1 MEGSIRKSTKLVGFA
16 GALLALSL
24 MAGCGPNQNVVD
36 AQAAAQQADQA
47 ASRAEAASQQAQQAA
62 ASAQASASKVEQS
75 AADAKAAADPPKR
88 LRQRPIPV
96 AAVAPFTIIGIA
108 TCIIMLQPRCLQL
121 RPIAAQRRLLP
132 RLNREAKLTVAKRAS
147 SCRMPFF
154 FGLSAPAFSTD

>member
-75 AADAKAAADPPKR
+75 AADAKAASYIK
-88 LRQRPIPV
+88 L
-96 AAVAPFTIIGIA
+96 A
-108 TCIIMLQPRCLQL
+108 TN
-121 RPIAAQRRLLP
+121 A
-132 RLNREAKLTVAKRAS
+132 
-147 SCRMPFF
+147 
-154 FGLSAPAFSTD
+154 